1 MKSYIFAAA
10 TKSNTMF
17 TSKSIRI
24 FSVFGILMLLIL
36 QYIWFKNSYILMEHD
51 IIEKSE
57 TNLKKSVENELF
69 ERFNSVSK
77 TPFVEIENN
86 NFNNESEVLAKG
98 GINQS
103 NDINNIIQEGMAS
116 IGLTCSIK
124 RVDTLFQKEMIE
136 SLGFVPKYSI
146 RFINAKQKENAKD
159 SKFIFFAKVTE
170 KQYVEVVLNSP
181 LGSIL
186 RQAQLILLT
195 SILLVIL
202 IGVILVYQLRSM
214 LREKQFVNFIQE
226 YTHALTHELKTP
238 ISGIYMSASQ
248 LVSGLFEDKPE
259 SRQHYYQMCKDQ
271 SQKLLTTV
279 DRILLVAKAE
289 HSKITPSLAKM
300 ELKPY
305 IDKIVDN
312 RRQNNFRMKSIEL
325 YTEYQ
330 SETMTGTIDPFLM
343 ENVLNNLIDNA
354 IKYSDN
360 TVKIVVSCAFSDKKL
375 RINVKDNGFG
385 IAEKDQKHIFDNFE
399 RGDKVEGKGIDGFGI
414 GLNYVNKVIKAH
426 KGTISVKSEEGIG
439 SEFIIVLPNNFEI

>member
-1 MKSYIFAAA
+1 M
-10 TKSNTMF
+10 
-17 TSKSIRI
+17 
-24 FSVFGILMLLIL
+24 IL
-36 QYIWFKNSYILMEHD
+36 Q
-51 IIEKSE
+51 
-57 TNLKKSVENELF
+57 
-69 ERFNSVSK
+69 
-77 TPFVEIENN
+77 
-86 NFNNESEVLAKG
+86 
-98 GINQS
+98 QS
-103 NDINNIIQEGMAS
+103 LISMGKPCCIQR
-116 IGLTCSIK
+116 I
-124 RVDTLFQKEMIE
+124 DTLFQKEMIE

-146 RFINAKQKENAKD
+146 RFIDAKQKENAKG

-170 KQYVEVVLNSP
+170 KQYIEVVLNSP

-259 SRQHYYQMCKDQ
+259 HRQRYYQMCKDQ

-312 RRQNNFRMKSIEL
+312 RRQNNFRMKSVEL

-330 SETMTGTIDPFLM
+330 SETMTATIDPFLM

-360 TVKIVVSCAFSDKKL
+360 TVKIIVSCAFSDKKL

-426 KGTISVKSEEGIG
+426 KGTISVKSEEGLG
-439 SEFIIVLPNNFEI
+439 SEFIIVLPNNFER

>member
-1 MKSYIFAAA
+1 
-10 TKSNTMF
+10 
-17 TSKSIRI
+17 
-24 FSVFGILMLLIL
+24 
-36 QYIWFKNSYILMEHD
+36 MEHD
-51 IIEKSE
+51 IIDKSKICIKE
-57 TNLKKSVENELF
+57 AIDAELF
-69 ERFNSVSK
+69 ERLSK
-77 TPFVEIENN
+77 LPVNVLVNKDYQLKPGASIVER
-86 NFNNESEVLAKG
+86 S

-103 NDINNIIQEGMAS
+103 KDIN
-116 IGLTCSIK
+116 IGLQKMAIEMGTSCSIK
-124 RVDTLFQKEMIE
+124 RIDAIFRIKISE
-136 SLGFVPKYSI
+136 SIGFIPNHTI
-146 RFINAKQKENAKD
+146 HLIDAKQKEKAKG
-159 SKFIFFAKVTE
+159 SKFNFLSKVTE
-170 KQYVEVVLNSP
+170 KQYIEVVLNSP

-186 RQAQLILLT
+186 RQAQLILFT

-202 IGVILVYQLRSM
+202 IGIILVYQLKSM

-259 SRQHYYQMCKDQ
+259 HRQRYYQMCKDQ
-271 SQKLLTTV
+271 SQKLLSTV

-289 HSKITPSLAKM
+289 HSKITPGLAKI
-300 ELKPY
+300 ELSPY

-312 RRQNNFRMKSIEL
+312 RRQNNFRMKSVEL
-325 YTEYQ
+325 CTEYQ

-360 TVKIVVSCAFSDKKL
+360 AVKIIVSCTSSDKKL
-375 RINVKDNGFG
+375 RISVKDNGFG

-426 KGTISVKSEEGIG
+426 KGTISVKSEEGLG